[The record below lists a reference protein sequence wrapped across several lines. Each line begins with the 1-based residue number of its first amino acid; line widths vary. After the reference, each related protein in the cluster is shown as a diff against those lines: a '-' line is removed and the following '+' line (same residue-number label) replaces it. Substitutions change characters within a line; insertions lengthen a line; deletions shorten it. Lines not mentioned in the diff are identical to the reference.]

1 MKIAPADD
9 LPRVPI
15 SAFKSNPVRY
25 LETGAL
31 VTNHGKVRAA
41 FVPVDD
47 TDDGLEGVKAQLG
60 LLARMTDPDDVAAE
74 LADLSASRS
83 SEVVGDAR

>member
-1 MKIAPADD
+1 MRIAPTDD

-15 SAFKSNPVRY
+15 SAFKTNPVRY

-47 TDDGLEGVKAQLG
+47 TDDGLDGIKAQLG
-60 LLARMTDPDDVAAE
+60 LLARMTAPEDVASELAE
-74 LADLSASRS
+74 LAASRD
-83 SEVVGDAR
+83 SELVGDAR

>member
-1 MKIAPADD
+1 MRIALADD

-41 FVPVDD
+41 FVPIAEPDD
-47 TDDGLEGVKAQLG
+47 ALDGVKAQLR
-60 LLARMTDPDDVAAE
+60 LLARMSSPEDVADELAE
-74 LADLSASRS
+74 LSAGRD
-83 SEVVGDAR
+83 SETVGDAR

>member
-1 MKIAPADD
+1 MRIAQSDD

-41 FVPVDD
+41 FLPVDD
-47 TDDGLEGVKAQLG
+47 PDDRLEGIKAQLS
-60 LLARMTDPDDVAAE
+60 LLARMSPPEDVAAE
-74 LADLSASRS
+74 LADLSASRD

>member
-1 MKIAPADD
+1 MRIAPSDD

-31 VTNHGKVRAA
+31 VTNHGQVRAA
-41 FVPVDD
+41 FLPVDD
-47 TDDGLEGVKAQLG
+47 ADDRLEGIKAQLA
-60 LLARMTDPDDVAAE
+60 LLARMIPPEDVAAE
-74 LADLSASRS
+74 LADLSASRD
-83 SEVVGDAR
+83 SETVGDAR